1 MANTQAVCASFKS
14 EVMMGYHQLGA
25 ATIVSRTSL
34 TSPTTDTLKAALY
47 LASATVNG
55 STTAYSATGEVAN
68 SGTYAAGGATV
79 TNATAPTND
88 GTTGYW
94 TPSAAF
100 AWTGVTATA
109 FDCVLIYNSTQSNR
123 SIAAYTFGSQ
133 TVVAGNITLNMPTNN
148 GTTGLLR
155 LA

>member
-1 MANTQAVCASFKS
+1 MANSNEICASFKS
-14 EVMMGYHQLGA
+14 ELMLGAHQLGTV
-25 ATIVSRTSL
+25 TIVSRTSL
-34 TSPTTDTLKAALY
+34 TAPTTDTIKAALY
-47 LASATVNG
+47 LASATINK
-55 STTAYSATGEVAN
+55 STTAYTATGEIGN

-88 GTTGYW
+88 GTTAYW
-94 TPSAAF
+94 TPSAAL

-109 FDCVLIYNSTQSNR
+109 FDCVLFYNSTQSNR

-133 TVVAGNITLNMPTNN
+133 TVTAGNITLSMPTNN

-155 LA
+155 IA